1 MQDTLKFCLERM
13 KEINSRTSKCF
24 RKMCQA
30 QPEVFSNSYAVAFL
44 SEELHELSYAIY
56 ILEDE
61 KEISFE
67 LIDVL
72 SIIFLCLPVESDRVG
87 IAKRLLGCIIVPEV
101 PLEDHFNEWY
111 CNVLSR
117 GYGIIDDESLLSFI
131 SECF

>member
-1 MQDTLKFCLERM
+1 MQDTLQFRLERM

-24 RKMCQA
+24 RKMCHA

-56 ILEDE
+56 ILEDK

-72 SIIFLCLPVESDRVG
+72 SIIFLFLPIDSNRVE
-87 IAKRLLGCIIVPEV
+87 IAKRLLANLMVPKV

-111 CNVLSR
+111 RNVLSR
-117 GYGIIDDESLLSFI
+117 GYGIMDDENLLSFI
-131 SECF
+131 SECL

>member
-1 MQDTLKFCLERM
+1 
-13 KEINSRTSKCF
+13 
-24 RKMCQA
+24 MCQA

-56 ILEDE
+56 ILENE

-67 LIDVL
+67 LIDVI
-72 SIIFLCLPVESDRVG
+72 SIIFLFLPVESDRVG
-87 IAKRLLGCIIVPEV
+87 IAKRLLANLMVPKV

-111 CNVLSR
+111 RNVLSR
-117 GYGIIDDESLLSFI
+117 GYGIMDDESLLLFI